1 MVDVTDVI
9 VLTGTPGVG
18 KTSISKILSDILDVR
33 LIDVNQVVKEEN
45 LVLDYDRNRDS
56 DIVDITR
63 LSKKIIELIQIV
75 DEDVI
80 IEGHYASEIVPKKY
94 VSNVI
99 ILRRD
104 PNDLEKKLRD
114 KGFNEKKIR
123 ENVLA
128 EILDVCLIDAIN
140 RYSLEKL
147 IEVDTTDKD
156 VEETVNE
163 ILGRLKEGNGKIGKI
178 DWLKKI
184 ESEGRFKDYLSY

>member
-1 MVDVTDVI
+1 VTDVF

-18 KTSISKILSDILDVR
+18 KTSVSKLLSDILKAR
-33 LIDVNQVVKEEN
+33 LIDVDQVVREEHLIIN
-45 LVLDYDRNRDS
+45 HDVNRET
-56 DIVDITR
+56 DIVDITN
-63 LSKKIIELIQIV
+63 LSKKIADLIQMV
-75 DEDVI
+75 DEDI
-80 IEGHYASEIVPKKY
+80 IVEGHYATEIVPRRY
-94 VSNVI
+94 VTKII

-114 KGFNEKKIR
+114 KGFNEKKIK

-128 EILDVCLIDAIN
+128 EILDVCLIEAMK
-140 RYSLEKL
+140 RHSLEKL

-163 ILGRLKEGNGKIGKI
+163 ILERLKEGNGNIGKI

-184 ESEGRFKDYLSY
+184 ESEGRLKDYLS

>member
-1 MVDVTDVI
+1 MTDVI

-18 KTSISKILSDILDVR
+18 KTSVSKLLSDILKAR
-33 LIDVNQVVKEEN
+33 LIDVDQVVREEH
-45 LVLDYDRNRDS
+45 LILGYDRNRDS
-56 DIVDITR
+56 DIVDITS
-63 LSKKIIELIQIV
+63 LSNRIVDLIQMADEVVIV
-75 DEDVI
+75 
-80 IEGHYASEIVPKKY
+80 EGHYASELVPKRY

-128 EILDVCLIDAIN
+128 EILDVCLIDATE
-140 RYSLEKL
+140 RHSLEKL

-163 ILGRLKEGNGKIGKI
+163 ILERLKEGNGKIGTI

-184 ESEGRFKDYLSY
+184 EFEGRLKDYL